1 MAELLESR
9 RMLASDVQLSS
20 NFVYEKLAAD
30 AVVGQVSVSEADP
43 AETYTFEL
51 VAGAGGDDNASFQLN
66 DDQLVTV
73 ESFDNALQSAY
84 SVRVRAT
91 DSHGAAIEGRL

>member
-9 RMLASDVQLSS
+9 RMLASDVQLSN
-20 NFVYEKLAAD
+20 NFVFEKLAAE

-51 VAGAGGDDNASFQLN
+51 VAGAGADDNASFQLN
-66 DDQLVTV
+66 DDQLVTAQ
-73 ESFDNALQSAY
+73 SFNDELQAD
-84 SVRVRAT
+84 T
-91 DSHGAAIEGRL
+91 L